1 MRRGIRTEIDWALVG
16 AELAQAGDVEQLEF
30 LRAFIKECNSWGTRL
45 QVETQLAYVN
55 LKLTKEEK
63 ETLAM
68 LSYRE

>member
-1 MRRGIRTEIDWALVG
+1 MKRGIRTEIDWALVG